1 MKRQSLLVG
10 ILLVVLLG
18 SGVWYMLGR
27 GDGSM
32 IVTEE
37 GVTGSDLDGG
47 VGTEVDQIGN
57 LDHEMAE
64 FRAYTFMQ
72 DFVEVGPPEPNPEA
86 EERVY
91 AALSERAKTEVSR
104 ERLSRDMAMFVG
116 VQDVPDQGVSVEDL
130 QVVDDENVVVVL
142 GLNFSGGRVL
152 REIHLVVE
160 EDEWRVDDITTPEDK
175 L

>member
-1 MKRQSLLVG
+1 MKRQLLMIGV
-10 ILLVVLLG
+10 LLVVLLG

-32 IVTEE
+32 MVTEE
-37 GVTGSDLDGG
+37 GVVENDLSESA
-47 VGTEVDQIGN
+47 GTEVDQLGN

-64 FRAYTFMQ
+64 FRAYSFIQ
-72 DFVEVGPPEPNPEA
+72 DFVEIGPPEPSPEA

-104 ERLSRDMAMFVG
+104 ERLSRDMAAFVG

-130 QVVDDENVVVVL
+130 RVVDDKNVVVVL

-152 REIHLVVE
+152 REVHLIVE
-160 EDEWRVDDITTPEDK
+160 EDEWKVDDITTPEN
-175 L
+175 